1 MVNLDVQNG
10 IVQFA
15 PPAVVAGEVAS
26 RVLGLTIGDWF
37 YIVAIF
43 CMLISTLTTSI
54 VAVLK
59 SRERKKNKEDTE

>member
-26 RVLGLTIGDWF
+26 RVLGLTINEWF
-37 YIVAIF
+37 YIVAIV

-54 VAVLK
+54 VAVIK
-59 SRERKKNKEDTE
+59 SRRKNKDKEEE

>member
-26 RVLGLTIGDWF
+26 RVLGLTLGDWF
-37 YIVAIF
+37 YVVAIF
-43 CMLISTLTTSI
+43 CMLLSTVTSSI

-59 SRERKKNKEDTE
+59 ARKKKEKEEEE

>member
-10 IVQFA
+10 VVQFA

-26 RVLGLTIGDWF
+26 RVLGLTVNEWF
-37 YIVAIF
+37 YIVAIV

-54 VAVLK
+54 VAVIK
-59 SRERKKNKEDTE
+59 SRRKNKDKEDE

>member
-26 RVLGLTIGDWF
+26 RVLGLTINEWF
-37 YIVAIF
+37 YIVAII
-43 CMLISTLTTSI
+43 CMLISTITTSL
-54 VAVLK
+54 VAFIK
-59 SRERKKNKEDTE
+59 SRKKDDNKKEDE